1 MATMKDLDSQLSSFS
16 NALKKLEKSKT
27 GVGWDNRMHP
37 DAKVEGKSLSFA
49 ALAYLHEYGSLK
61 GTSKEVPARKLFFTT
76 MRDIEVNK
84 SSEIKRIVLTNLFKY
99 GKIRQLELQQELADF
114 IKSQLELTMGDP
126 TKLIPNS
133 DGVAGR
139 KGGNTPLVDKGSLK
153 ANIITKVER

>member
-1 MATMKDLDSQLSSFS
+1 MATMKDLDKQLSTFS
-16 NALKKLEKSKT
+16 KSLEKLEKSNT

-37 DAKVEGKSLSFA
+37 DARVEGKPLSFA

-76 MRDIEVNK
+76 MREIEKNK

-99 GKIRQLELQQELADF
+99 GKIRQLELQQDLADF
-114 IKSQLELTMGDP
+114 IKSQLEDTIGDP
-126 TKLIPNS
+126 TKLKPNS
-133 DGVAGR
+133 EGVAGR

-153 ANIITKVER
+153 HNIVTKVEK